1 MNCKI
6 QKKEDEAFKDLVSI
20 ISKLCPKCK
29 VEPTEYG
36 THYDAVV
43 STRTG
48 EKEYVELKRRTCT
61 IDQYKDATA
70 LNVYKANY
78 LKKIQDEEGVKV
90 VWMQLY
96 PKSGKYIVMPL
107 DDIFKEGWVTT
118 STKKKVEMEEDSP
131 MIEVQEWHVNLNPD
145 YIYSYTS
152 TLS

>member
-1 MNCKI
+1 MNERI
-6 QKKEDEAFKDLVSI
+6 VRKENEAFKDLVSI
-20 ISKLCPKCK
+20 IRELCPKCK

-43 STRTG
+43 TTPSGNR
-48 EKEYVELKRRTCT
+48 EYVELKRRTCI

-70 LNVYKANY
+70 LNASKAEY
-78 LKKIQDEEGVKV
+78 LKDIQEKEGVKV

-96 PKSGKYIVMPL
+96 PKSEKYIVMSL
-107 DDIFKEGWVTT
+107 DDIFQKGWVTT

-131 MIEVQEWHVNLNPD
+131 MIEVQEWHVELNPQ

-152 TLS
+152 TI